1 MCFSNYCTQLWGESI
16 KSKSYS
22 DEKSPT
28 NEGRHEEKKKAKLR
42 LTEFFNFDLPTPWR
56 PHPVITLN
64 DRTARYSRSRKE
76 NWNLLILRMI
86 DLEIVPIQLK
96 ADSYTAHMH
105 QTEGGASKASLL
117 V

>member
-1 MCFSNYCTQLWGESI
+1 
-16 KSKSYS
+16 
-22 DEKSPT
+22 
-28 NEGRHEEKKKAKLR
+28 
-42 LTEFFNFDLPTPWR
+42 
-56 PHPVITLN
+56 
-64 DRTARYSRSRKE
+64 
-76 NWNLLILRMI
+76 MI